1 MQHDKQLVS
10 NFKDRG
16 WSLIKSVFS
25 TAEVARFREI
35 ANQLKDEQY
44 SADLLGHP
52 LTRTIL
58 FDDRILSTV
67 KQFLGTDDL
76 VYFGDSSCTISKQ
89 PGSAH
94 FHKDNPDK
102 LNGNGPDWQEEYPV
116 IRLGIY
122 LQNHDRFSGA
132 LAIRDRSHK
141 TNDLKAGSPFYVDN
155 QVGDL
160 SAWYLTTTHAGY
172 SKRLKFAPNFFLNTS
187 LYRFVPD
194 FMFVPEEQYRIA
206 YFMTFGKKGPLLDR
220 YLRYLKT
227 REYMVQAWKKSK
239 YDQSCFDFAE
249 AKGIQLIDMY
259 SQVKDVDETTLN
271 KGHVELPN

>member
-1 MQHDKQLVS
+1 MQHDKSLKK

-16 WSLIKSVFS
+16 WALIKNVFS
-25 TAEVARFREI
+25 ANEITRFREV
-35 ANQLKDEQY
+35 ANQLKTEQY

-58 FDDRILSTV
+58 FDDRILNVV
-67 KQFLGTDDL
+67 KQLLETDEL
-76 VYFGDSSCTISKQ
+76 VYFGDSSCTISKT

-122 LQNHDRFSGA
+122 LQNHDKFSGA
-132 LAIRDRSHK
+132 LAIRDKSHN
-141 TNDLKAGSPFYVDN
+141 TNDITAGSAFYVDN

-160 SAWYLTTTHAGY
+160 SVWYLTTTHAGY
-172 SKRLKFAPNFFLNTS
+172 SKRLKIAPNFFLNTS

-220 YLRYLKT
+220 YLRYLQT
-227 REYMVQAWKKSK
+227 REYMVQAWKKTR
-239 YDQSCFDFAE
+239 YDQACFDFAKSKNIE
-249 AKGIQLIDMY
+249 LIDMY
-259 SQVKDVDETTLN
+259 PKVKDVDESTLN
-271 KGHVELPN
+271 RSHVELPN